1 MDGARLPRDALFGHA
16 WMLLPSPAGGQ
27 ASQWDGSW
35 ATGINRTVPVVS
47 VPTAALVAVRGG
59 AEL

>member
-16 WMLLPSPAGGQ
+16 SLSPPSPGGSQ
-27 ASQWDGSW
+27 ASKWEGPW
-35 ATGINRTVPVVS
+35 TAGLNRTVPVVS
-47 VPTAALVAVRGG
+47 VPIAALVAALGG